1 MGIEG
6 GGLDAAMSEQNL
18 DRSQIGPRLQ
28 EMGGEAVSE
37 GMDGHVLAQPCRV
50 ALFHVDSMS
59 DYLIKEI
66 EARPPPPSLFVLIGG
81 GPSTQW
87 LPKAVQLEAATS

>member
-1 MGIEG
+1 
-6 GGLDAAMSEQNL
+6 
-18 DRSQIGPRLQ
+18 
-28 EMGGEAVSE
+28 
-37 GMDGHVLAQPCRV
+37 
-50 ALFHVDSMS
+50 MS